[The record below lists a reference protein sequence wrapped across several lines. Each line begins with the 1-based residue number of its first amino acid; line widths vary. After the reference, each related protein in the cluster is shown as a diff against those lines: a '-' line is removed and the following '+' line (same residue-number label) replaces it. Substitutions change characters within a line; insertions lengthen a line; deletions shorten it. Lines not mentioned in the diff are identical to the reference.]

1 MRSSP
6 PEGNSDRNGFES
18 PAVGPER
25 AAALETTKDR
35 KRHNKSVILIHTSG
49 ATEVDT
55 AEGGEKFP
63 GGALGTA

>member
-25 AAALETTKDR
+25 AAALETSKDR

-49 ATEVDT
+49 ASDVDT
-55 AEGGEKFP
+55 AAGGEKFH
-63 GGALGTA
+63 GAELE